1 LPTTPLVFA
10 ATRSTVGGPPV
21 CFPSVLRR
29 ARAPSEASHPEVSGR
44 KLDGERLDPDHE
56 RARKDKAIA
65 DLHEMKLAILRK
77 DYFKGEHITELV
89 THSFGVVRTGVL
101 AIPSHIV
108 ARMPPDVAREA
119 FAIATD
125 QVNHVLTALSE
136 GRVLEAAQQADAA

>member
-1 LPTTPLVFA
+1 MTALA
-10 ATRSTVGGPPV
+10 ALGWV
-21 CFPSVLRR
+21 
-29 ARAPSEASHPEVSGR
+29 GR
-44 KLDGERLDPDHE
+44 KLDGERLDAEQE

-89 THSFGVVRTGVL
+89 TGAFSTVRTGVL
-101 AIPSHIV
+101 AIPHHIA
-108 ARMPPDVAREA
+108 ARMPPDVSREA

-136 GRVLEAAQQADAA
+136 GRVLEAATTEDAA